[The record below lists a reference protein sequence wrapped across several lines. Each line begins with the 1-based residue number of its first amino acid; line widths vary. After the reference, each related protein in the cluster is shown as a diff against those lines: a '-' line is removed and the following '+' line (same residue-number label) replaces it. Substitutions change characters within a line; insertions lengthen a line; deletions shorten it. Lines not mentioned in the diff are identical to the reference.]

1 VLECASGGTSPDWL
15 PLKVSLAHV
24 KLPLGAESRARPP
37 SVGGLSAAG
46 SIVGNLIGSACP
58 VREAGVRYDEEG
70 IVGFGGRPEE
80 PAKRGRSGAPV
91 GEAQDGGGA
100 QQLRGE
106 DWAGCRRGLR
116 VTTRAHGPGRGIVRL
131 KAMIGDLTMR
141 NKLLREMAR
150 ALEADLPLA
159 QRRSKR

>member
-1 VLECASGGTSPDWL
+1 
-15 PLKVSLAHV
+15 LKVSLAHV
-24 KLPLGAESRARPP
+24 KLPLGAESHALVHLRLLACPAP
-37 SVGGLSAAG
+37 YNFVGD
-46 SIVGNLIGSACP
+46 LIGSACP
-58 VREAGVRYDEEG
+58 VLGEGVRYDEDGG
-70 IVGFGGRPEE
+70 IAGFGGRPEE

-141 NKLLREMAR
+141 NKLLRERAR
-150 ALEADLPLA
+150 ALEANLPLA
-159 QRRSKR
+159 QRRSER